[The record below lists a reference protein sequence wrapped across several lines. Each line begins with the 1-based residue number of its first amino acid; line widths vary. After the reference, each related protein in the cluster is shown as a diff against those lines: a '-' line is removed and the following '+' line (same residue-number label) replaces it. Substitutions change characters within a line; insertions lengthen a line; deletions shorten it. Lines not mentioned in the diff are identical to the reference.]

1 MVSGQQDRGPRAKR
15 LLETAMNHH
24 GGRWQHEFESVLDV
38 EIRIVKKNIL
48 RARADV
54 NSKDFHF
61 NSMSLQK
68 CDLSLWENN
77 SHCNIILEAGKL
89 IAPKFNQEK

>member
-1 MVSGQQDRGPRAKR
+1 MSAEQDRGPGVKR
-15 LLETAMNHH
+15 LLEAAMNHH
-24 GGRWQHEFESVLDV
+24 RGRRQDEFESVLNV

-48 RARADV
+48 RARANV

-61 NSMSLQK
+61 NSMSFQK